1 MAQPLRQEALQ
12 SVNLEPVVRMSET
25 QVTRLAKLCN
35 GMLWD
40 QFKID
45 IDPADNRVPV
55 DENGNSRIQIFGR
68 NKEGREGLYTPEEL
82 GITTNSNEFIRE
94 AEKGNVFVYPAGKS
108 NPVQLQAFTN
118 DPEDI
123 TKTSFAVSPEVEPN
137 QLPLPEPKKMGFW
150 RGAARVV
157 TFGLAFRSRA
167 RRIRYQNQDYPKMR
181 EKLQKAKEQRGKNS
195 QRELDNVQN
204 LENRRKE
211 RAVQAEREKTFQ
223 KCVAETNAKKIGE
236 NNVVSMFGP
245 QPKLQNEHIRVV
257 ENGKLKNR
265 GIYTVDQFKDLTV
278 FTKDAKQRQTAQE
291 KEKNKLSASE
301 KEKFKGYKFVEFD
314 KDAIELGPNKAKLTD
329 EEFAS
334 VALLTCWRP
343 DITKR
348 EYEKSNDYDPTSEES
363 LRMLGVPEE
372 DVIPLLSYSCR
383 AMGTADHYMV
393 EGREHEGEKFEYF
406 SDVGR
411 QETVKAFQAYQQGD
425 KTELAKL
432 IANGVNQAPKCLKTS
447 QAKYRV
453 DYEINCS
460 AFALKNL
467 HSLMEKDPELQQL
480 ALKNGM
486 KPENLEA
493 SKGMI
498 KLSEMDD
505 EDRLSMKKLAE
516 SAARNPQGLSKQEK
530 KDYAAKIVANKLAVL
545 ELKQN
550 ISKIANEPKVKELT
564 DKFKYVPS
572 PERDGFNNGKKTE
585 KKPMDEW
592 KVLPK
597 GQIWHGAQGPVSFGI
612 TSMYGSIPRSVLD
625 LSKQQSY
632 DNIMK
637 MAEKIVENEK
647 LADKSPEELFKDL
660 GPTGNFSI
668 SSAREKIVNPEG
680 AKPEHQKAQPVQ
692 QKQLQNDVQKNQDG
706 KQQEFQGIGF

>member
-1 MAQPLRQEALQ
+1 
-12 SVNLEPVVRMSET
+12 
-25 QVTRLAKLCN
+25 
-35 GMLWD
+35 
-40 QFKID
+40 
-45 IDPADNRVPV
+45 
-55 DENGNSRIQIFGR
+55 
-68 NKEGREGLYTPEEL
+68 
-82 GITTNSNEFIRE
+82 
-94 AEKGNVFVYPAGKS
+94 
-108 NPVQLQAFTN
+108 
-118 DPEDI
+118 
-123 TKTSFAVSPEVEPN
+123 
-137 QLPLPEPKKMGFW
+137 
-150 RGAARVV
+150 
-157 TFGLAFRSRA
+157 
-167 RRIRYQNQDYPKMR
+167 
-181 EKLQKAKEQRGKNS
+181 
-195 QRELDNVQN
+195 
-204 LENRRKE
+204 
-211 RAVQAEREKTFQ
+211 
-223 KCVAETNAKKIGE
+223 
-236 NNVVSMFGP
+236 
-245 QPKLQNEHIRVV
+245 
-257 ENGKLKNR
+257 
-265 GIYTVDQFKDLTV
+265 
-278 FTKDAKQRQTAQE
+278 
-291 KEKNKLSASE
+291 
-301 KEKFKGYKFVEFD
+301 
-314 KDAIELGPNKAKLTD
+314 
-329 EEFAS
+329 
-334 VALLTCWRP
+334 
-343 DITKR
+343 
-348 EYEKSNDYDPTSEES
+348 
-363 LRMLGVPEE
+363 MLGVPEE

-692 QKQLQNDVQKNQDG
+692 QKQLQKDVQKNQDG